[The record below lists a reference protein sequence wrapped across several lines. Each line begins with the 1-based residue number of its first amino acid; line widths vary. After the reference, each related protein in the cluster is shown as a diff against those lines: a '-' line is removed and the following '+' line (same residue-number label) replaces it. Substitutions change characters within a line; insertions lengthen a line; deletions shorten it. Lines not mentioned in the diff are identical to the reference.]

1 MSTESP
7 VVLSVTVIL
16 PLSSALTSLF
26 GLDFLTS
33 STNFSISF
41 DVKCSGSGTTSGSGI
56 STSNSFAGSPL
67 ALVSFAG
74 TSTSLA
80 VFGSLPDSCTFGV
93 SVFFASGN
101 LSFGTVTVPPVTG

>member
-1 MSTESP
+1 MSTDSP
-7 VVLSVTVIL
+7 VALSVTVTL

-67 ALVSFAG
+67 ALVNLPG
-74 TSTSLA
+74 IVISL
-80 VFGSLPDSCTFGV
+80 VPSFGSLPSSCAFP
-93 SVFFASGN
+93 F
-101 LSFGTVTVPPVTG
+101 PVTGSSGKSL